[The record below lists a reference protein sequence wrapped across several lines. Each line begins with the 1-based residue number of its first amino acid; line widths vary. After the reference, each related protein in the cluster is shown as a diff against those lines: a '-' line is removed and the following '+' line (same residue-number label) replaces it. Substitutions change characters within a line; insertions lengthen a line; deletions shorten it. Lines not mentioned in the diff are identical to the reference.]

1 MILKHKISL
10 IITLILFLTLST
22 SYAYASKN
30 IAIVFQTKGTAK
42 IKKAES
48 KKFESLKRGIH
59 IDSGD
64 MIKTGGDGS
73 VALIFTDDKSL
84 LRIRPNT
91 ETVIQGERKMTSI
104 SKRVNMEIGALWVNI
119 KEGKGEFKVAT
130 PTSVAS
136 VKGTNFWVLVDKVGN
151 TDVICLDGLIGLYN
165 TISTRAV
172 NVSKDYTGKST
183 RTGELTVEKTKSD
196 AVPKIDEIEKKEIE
210 IEFEDEHGNKKTLKI
225 KFE

>member
-1 MILKHKISL
+1 MLKHKIL
-10 IITLILFLTLST
+10 PLVTLILLFALLPSN
-22 SYAYASKN
+22 SDASKN

-48 KKFESLKRGIH
+48 DKFESLKKAVH
-59 IDSGD
+59 INSGD
-64 MIKTGGDGS
+64 MIKTGDDGS

-91 ETVIQGERKMTSI
+91 EAVIQGKRDMTSV
-104 SKRVNMEIGALWVNI
+104 SKRINMEIGALWVNI

-136 VKGTNFWVLVDKVGN
+136 VKGTEFWALVDKVGD
-151 TDVICLDGLIGLYN
+151 TDLICLDGLIELYN

-172 NVSKDYTGKST
+172 NVSKDYTGRST
-183 RTGELTVEKTKSD
+183 RTGELTVERTKSE
-196 AVPKIDEIEKKEIE
+196 AIPEIDETEKRELE